1 MPNEDKED
9 KINFGSEGD
18 QQGETQ
24 SEETSEE
31 KYEEEAETRTEVR
44 VLYKKCLKCRALIP
58 WVDNIHSCV
67 GDPECPAKFFTF
79 VRGRDPK
86 ALIEQ
91 LGGTF
96 SAAMMAADE
105 KKFMSLLR
113 KMVTEK
119 GLRPHI
125 FDSLCMAFAISE
137 ETQVESKDAEVDY

>member
-1 MPNEDKED
+1 MPNGED
-9 KINFGSEGD
+9 KINFGSNVEGEEGG
-18 QQGETQ
+18 QQEETQ
-24 SEETSEE
+24 NEE
-31 KYEEEAETRTEVR
+31 KYEEEAETRAEVR

-91 LGGTF
+91 LGNTF
-96 SAAMMAADE
+96 STAMMAADE
-105 KKFMSLLR
+105 KKFMSLLK

-119 GLRPHI
+119 DLRPHI

-137 ETQVESKDAEVDY
+137 ETQIESKDAEVGY